1 MSSAIST
8 RARSPLW
15 HKASSEPPAFGLC
28 YNCVTQT
35 SAIRQPQNDDRDQA
49 LSLISRLK
57 GGGYL
62 VSTASVVLL
71 AIPGIK
77 AAMETPILF
86 VCLIGG
92 AAASIGGMYLRWRS
106 HRLEQ
111 KEK

>member
-1 MSSAIST
+1 MANGHAAQTYRSKTNQLST
-8 RARSPLW
+8 
-15 HKASSEPPAFGLC
+15 
-28 YNCVTQT
+28 V
-35 SAIRQPQNDDRDQA
+35 
-49 LSLISRLK
+49 SRLK

-62 VSTASVVLL
+62 TSTVSVFLL
-71 AIPGIK
+71 AVPGFK

-92 AAASIGGMYLRWRS
+92 MATSIGGMFLRWRS